1 MPYNLHPFSTPS
13 LILSLHMLCAC
24 HQEAPPPQK
33 EAAVDVIA
41 TTIEKKTIPAVYEY
55 VGFARSSH
63 EVEVRARVAGYL
75 NSIDYNEG
83 QFVSNDQL
91 LFQIDPRPFEAA
103 LNSSKGDLAKQE
115 AVLWDAKR
123 SVERLKPL
131 YEQKAA
137 SRRDLDTAISQEAGS
152 KANVDSGKANLV
164 QAELNLAYT
173 TIRSPVDGLAGA
185 SNFRVGALI
194 ITNESLLTTISVI
207 DPIWINFSIP
217 ERDILQSNGER
228 LKGTLKFPENED
240 FTIEAI
246 LADGS
251 VLPNAGKV
259 NFFSPTYDPK
269 TGTMM
274 ARAELPNPDGTL
286 RPGQFIRARITGAV
300 RPDAIVIPQRAVVQS
315 KKGLYVYTVNK
326 ENRAVITYVDAGE
339 WVGDQ
344 WIIKSGLKTGD
355 VVIADGINKI
365 QAGSL
370 VHITSFINNLHNTK
384 SQESSAASNFK

>member
-1 MPYNLHPFSTPS
+1 
-13 LILSLHMLCAC
+13 MLTAC
-24 HQEAPPPQK
+24 HQETPPARQ
-33 EAAVDVIA
+33 ETAVDVIA

-63 EVEVRARVAGYL
+63 EVEVRARVTGYL

-83 QFVSNDQL
+83 QFVSKDQL
-91 LFQIDPRPFEAA
+91 LFQIDSRPFEAA
-103 LNSSKGDLAKQE
+103 LDSTKGDLAKQE

-137 SRRDLDTAISQEAGS
+137 SRRDLDSALSQEAGS
-152 KANVDSGKANLV
+152 RANVDSGKANLV

-173 TIRSPVDGLAGA
+173 TIRSPVNGLAGV

-217 ERDILQSNGER
+217 ERDILQSNDEQ
-228 LKGTLKFPENED
+228 LKGTLKFPENDD
-240 FTIEAI
+240 FTIEAV

-259 NFFSPTYDPK
+259 NFFSPTYDSK

-274 ARAELPNPDGTL
+274 ARAELPNPKGTL
-286 RPGQFIRARITGAV
+286 RPGQFIRARISGAV
-300 RPDAIVIPQRAVVQS
+300 RPNAIVVPQRAVVQS
-315 KKGLYVYTVNK
+315 KKGLYVYTVNS
-326 ENRAVITYVDAGE
+326 ESRAVITYIDAGE

-344 WIIKSGLKTGD
+344 WIIKSGLQAGD
-355 VVIADGINKI
+355 VVIIDGINKI

-370 VHITSFINNLHNTK
+370 VRATSFIDNLQRTK
-384 SQESSAASNFK
+384 AQESSAASNRQ